1 MKAQRDIAAIA
12 QRLDPFLLKHWRFI
26 LAAAEEGSFR
36 RAADRLG
43 VQQSTLSR
51 RIRDIEDAMGAT
63 LFSRSHAGVRPTFAG
78 RRLLGPAREILAQ
91 ASQAALAVERAGT
104 AQDGVLRIGL
114 PPITPGSRLTQLLH
128 RFLQVCPHIRVE
140 LVDTDPA
147 SQCQAARRHE
157 LDVVIHAGA
166 TTVKGDMGLD
176 LWDEPVFI
184 VMEER
189 DVLAASPAI
198 CLNELA
204 GRHFIFM
211 AGDPALPLFRDL
223 LVGGPNVRLA
233 VEPLARE
240 TNLLQIVA
248 LRRGLTLTTAP
259 MSSHAPVACR
269 PLKGQGLPLRAVWS
283 RSNPN
288 PALTRL
294 LSVARELRQS
304 PLQRSAVRA

>member
-63 LFSRSHAGVRPTFAG
+63 LFARSHAGVRPTFAG

-114 PPITPGSRLTQLLH
+114 PPITSGARLTQLLH
-128 RFLQVCPHIRVE
+128 RFLQVCPHVRVE

-157 LDVVIHAGA
+157 LDVVIQAGA
-166 TTVKGDMGLD
+166 SALKGEAGLD
-176 LWDEPVFI
+176 LWEAPVLV
-184 VMEER
+184 VMAER

-198 CLNELA
+198 DLDELA

-211 AGDPALPLFRDL
+211 SGDPALPIFQDL
-223 LVGGPNVRLA
+223 LAHVPTVCFS

-240 TNLLQIVA
+240 TNLLQLVA
-248 LRRGLTLTTAP
+248 LGQGLTLTTVFL
-259 MSSHAPVACR
+259 SSHAAVTCR
-269 PLKGQGLPLRAVWS
+269 PLTGQGLPLRAVWS

-288 PALTRL
+288 PALTRFL
-294 LSVARELRQS
+294 YVARELRKSQS
-304 PLQRSAVRA
+304 QHRAVRT

>member
-63 LFSRSHAGVRPTFAG
+63 LFARSHAGVRPTFAG
-78 RRLLGPAREILAQ
+78 SRLLGHAREILAQ

-104 AQDGVLRIGL
+104 AQDGALRIGL
-114 PPITPGSRLTQLLH
+114 PPITSGARLTQLLH
-128 RFLQVCPHIRVE
+128 RFLQVCPHVRVE

-157 LDVVIHAGA
+157 LDVVIQAGA
-166 TTVKGDMGLD
+166 SALKGEAGLD
-176 LWDEPVFI
+176 LWEAPVLI
-184 VMEER
+184 VMAER

-198 CLNELA
+198 DLDELA

-211 AGDPALPLFRDL
+211 AGDPALPVFRDL
-223 LVGGPNVRLA
+223 LAHVPTVCFS

-240 TNLLQIVA
+240 TNLLQLVA
-248 LRRGLTLTTAP
+248 LGQGLTLTTVSL
-259 MSSHAPVACR
+259 SSHAAVTCR
-269 PLKGQGLPLRAVWS
+269 PLTGQGLPLRAVWS

-288 PALTRL
+288 PALTRF
-294 LSVARELRQS
+294 LSVVRELRKS
-304 PLQRSAVRA
+304 PSHRCVVRK

>member
-1 MKAQRDIAAIA
+1 MKALPEISAIA

-26 LAAAEEGSFR
+26 VTAAEEGSFR

-63 LFSRSHAGVRPTFAG
+63 LFARSHAGVRPTFAG

-114 PPITPGSRLTQLLH
+114 PSITPGARLTQLLH

-157 LDVVIHAGA
+157 LDVVIQAGA
-166 TTVKGDMGLD
+166 PALKGEAGLD
-176 LWDEPVFI
+176 LWDEPVLI
-184 VMEER
+184 VMAER
-189 DVLAASPAI
+189 DVLAGSPAI
-198 CLNELA
+198 DLGELA

-211 AGDPALPLFRDL
+211 AGDPALPVFRNL
-223 LVGGPNVRLA
+223 LSQVPTVCFS

-240 TNLLQIVA
+240 TNLLHLVA
-248 LRRGLTLTTAP
+248 VGQGLTLMTVSV
-259 MSSHAPVACR
+259 SSHAPVTCR
-269 PLKGQGLPLRAVWS
+269 PLTGQGLPLGAVWS

-288 PALTRL
+288 PALTRF
-294 LSVARELRQS
+294 LSVARELRKYPS
-304 PLQRSAVRA
+304 HRCAVRT

>member
-114 PPITPGSRLTQLLH
+114 PPITSGARLTQLLH
-128 RFLQVCPHIRVE
+128 RFLQVCPHVRVE

-157 LDVVIHAGA
+157 LDVVIQAGA
-166 TTVKGDMGLD
+166 SALKGEAGLD
-176 LWDEPVFI
+176 LWNEPVLI
-184 VMEER
+184 VMAER
-189 DVLAASPAI
+189 DVLAGSPAI
-198 CLNELA
+198 DLDELA
-204 GRHFIFM
+204 GRRFIFM
-211 AGDPALPLFRDL
+211 AGDPALPVFLNL
-223 LVGGPNVRLA
+223 LAHVPNA
-233 VEPLARE
+233 CFSVEPLARE
-240 TNLLQIVA
+240 TNLLQLVA
-248 LRRGLTLTTAP
+248 LGQGLTLTTVSV
-259 MSSHAPVACR
+259 SSHAPVTCR
-269 PLKGQGLPLRAVWS
+269 PLTGQGLPLGAVWS

-288 PALTRL
+288 PALTRF
-294 LSVARELRQS
+294 LSVARELRKY
-304 PLQRSAVRA
+304 LGHRCAVRT